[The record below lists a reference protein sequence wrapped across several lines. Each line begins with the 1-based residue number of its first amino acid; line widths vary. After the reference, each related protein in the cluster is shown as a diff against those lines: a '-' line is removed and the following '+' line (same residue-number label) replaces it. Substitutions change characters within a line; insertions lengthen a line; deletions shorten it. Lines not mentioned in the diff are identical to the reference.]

1 MDPYWCGLNH
11 MQIPKSISVT
21 RIRRHFDW
29 PKPISC
35 GLRCSGQRLASL
47 LEASQVRG
55 VRRGAIAQG
64 GGCHCQKMVMR
75 SAKLTKIIDVS
86 SRLCIYMYIWV
97 QATHKITHCTVSH
110 PTHMAIPHTVKIA
123 LTSSPKDL
131 NKKSCLWFHLWV
143 MSINT
148 LDLVSIFLIILNLEL
163 NDKCK

>member
-35 GLRCSGQRLASL
+35 GLRCSGQWLASL

-75 SAKLTKIIDVS
+75 SAKLSKIIDVS
-86 SRLCIYMYIWV
+86 SWLCIYMYIWV
-97 QATHKITHCTVSH
+97 QAHTKSPIAPCLILPIWQSNIQLKSLSH
-110 PTHMAIPHTVKIA
+110 PPKGPKQRIMSVDSSLGDEHHYSWSGLYFSYNPEPKI
-123 LTSSPKDL
+123 K
-131 NKKSCLWFHLWV
+131 W
-143 MSINT
+143 
-148 LDLVSIFLIILNLEL
+148 
-163 NDKCK
+163 